1 MKDLICQVVRIEVH
15 GGNPMN
21 KLSDFIITNPQVVN
35 FEELKQV
42 IATAAKNGVLQ
53 IDMDIK
59 PDYRNTPRNWAWV
72 LEDVFI
78 RGEV

>member
-1 MKDLICQVVRIEVH
+1 MT
-15 GGNPMN
+15 

-42 IATAAKNGVLQ
+42 IAAAATNGVLQ
-53 IDMDIK
+53 IEMDIK

>member
-1 MKDLICQVVRIEVH
+1 
-15 GGNPMN
+15 MN

>member
-1 MKDLICQVVRIEVH
+1 MA
-15 GGNPMN
+15 

-42 IATAAKNGVLQ
+42 IAQAATNGVMQ
-53 IDMDIK
+53 IEMDIK

-72 LEDVFI
+72 LEDVFV
-78 RGEV
+78 RGKV

>member
-1 MKDLICQVVRIEVH
+1 
-15 GGNPMN
+15 MN
-21 KLSDFIITNPQVVN
+21 KLSDFIITNPQVGN
-35 FEELKQV
+35 FEELKHI

-53 IDMDIK
+53 IEMDIK

>member
-1 MKDLICQVVRIEVH
+1 
-15 GGNPMN
+15 MN

-42 IATAAKNGVLQ
+42 IATAANNGVLQ